1 MSTSHIC
8 GYLYIFS
15 VELETSHFSISYR
28 ISYNISGQEIVVS
41 ETAFAV
47 HFHVRILQYQDMII
61 IDP

>member
-15 VELETSHFSISYR
+15 VELETSRFR
-28 ISYNISGQEIVVS
+28 ILCRIILDISGQEIVVS

-47 HFHVRILQYQDMII
+47 YFHVRIMII
-61 IDP
+61 IDQ